1 MLNGEEVMEKSLQ
14 TPADILD
21 RASKPSF
28 TIAGAAPVTKPLPAL
43 PRLKA
48 TPITQHRH
56 KSNPHYALDVLDKLR
71 DYSLQL
77 VEQLQET
84 QRKIQDVYLEG
95 PMLDGWLQSATTGK
109 KEATDQ
115 VLTPAEMA
123 GGYCLCGLDEF
134 GKLWSKP
141 CPLDEIPS
149 VSLAIARYHRL
160 KKLLATK
167 QEIEGKLNGLTETLE
182 AIPTE

>member
-1 MLNGEEVMEKSLQ
+1 MDNTLQ

-21 RASKPSF
+21 KVSMPSF
-28 TIAGAAPVTKPLPAL
+28 TIAGAAPETKPLPAL

-56 KSNPHYALDVLDKLR
+56 KSNPHYVLDVLDKLK
-71 DYSLQL
+71 DHSLVL
-77 VEQLQET
+77 VQQLQET
-84 QRKIQDVYLEG
+84 QKKIQNLYLEG
-95 PMLDGWLQSATTGK
+95 PLLDGWLQSASGQ
-109 KEATDQ
+109 KESTDK
-115 VLTPAEMA
+115 VLTPAEMV
-123 GGYCLCGLDEF
+123 GGYSLCGLDEF

-141 CPLDEIPS
+141 CPVEEIPA

-167 QEIEGKLNGLTETLE
+167 QEIEQKLKDLTETLE
-182 AIPTE
+182 TIPTE

>member
-1 MLNGEEVMEKSLQ
+1 MENTLQ

-21 RASKPSF
+21 KVSQPSF
-28 TIAGAAPVTKPLPAL
+28 TIAGAAPVTTPLPAL

-48 TPITQHRH
+48 TPITQHHH
-56 KSNPHYALDVLDKLR
+56 KSNPHFVLDVLQNLEQ
-71 DYSLQL
+71 YSLRLVDQL
-77 VEQLQET
+77 KET
-84 QRKIQDVYLEG
+84 QRKIQDLYLEG
-95 PMLDGWLQSATTGK
+95 PLLDGWLQSATTGQ
-109 KEATDQ
+109 KESTDK
-115 VLTPAEMA
+115 VLTPAEMG

-141 CPLDEIPS
+141 CPVEEVPS

-167 QEIEGKLNGLTETLE
+167 QEIEQKLKDLTETLE
-182 AIPTE
+182 GIPTE

>member
-1 MLNGEEVMEKSLQ
+1 MENSLQ

-21 RASKPSF
+21 RVSKPSF
-28 TIAGAAPVTKPLPAL
+28 TIAGAAPVAKPLPAL

-56 KSNPHYALDVLDKLR
+56 RSNPHYVLDVLDRLR
-71 DYSLQL
+71 EHSLGL
-77 VEQLQET
+77 VQQLQDT

-95 PMLDGWLQSATTGK
+95 PLLDGWLQSATTGQ
-109 KEATDQ
+109 KEATDK
-115 VLTPAEMA
+115 VLTPAEMS
-123 GGYCLCGLDEF
+123 GGYALCGLDEF

-141 CPLDEIPS
+141 CPVEEIPA

-160 KKLLATK
+160 KKLLAIK
-167 QEIEGKLNGLTETLE
+167 QEIEQKLKDLTDTLE
-182 AIPTE
+182 DIPTE

>member
-1 MLNGEEVMEKSLQ
+1 MKDSLQ
-14 TPADILD
+14 TPADIFG
-21 RASKPSF
+21 RESQPSF
-28 TIAGAAPVTKPLPAL
+28 TIAGAHPTAKPLLSL

-56 KSNPHYALDVLDKLR
+56 QSNPHYALDVLDKLR

-77 VEQLQET
+77 VAQLQET

-95 PMLDGWLQSATTGK
+95 PMLDGWLQSATTGQ
-109 KEATDQ
+109 KEATDK
-115 VLTPAEMA
+115 VLTPAAMA

-141 CPLDEIPS
+141 CPVEEIPA

-160 KKLLATK
+160 KKLLVKK
-167 QEIEGKLNGLTETLE
+167 QEIEGKLNGLVETLE